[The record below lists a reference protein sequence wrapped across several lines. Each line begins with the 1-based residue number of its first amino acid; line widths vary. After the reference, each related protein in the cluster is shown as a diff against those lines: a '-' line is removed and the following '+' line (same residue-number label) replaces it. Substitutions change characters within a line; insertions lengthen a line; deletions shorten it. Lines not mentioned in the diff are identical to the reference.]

1 MLFRSVGA
9 DVVTKNL
16 LDMLDALEKFQ
27 TVREGDL
34 ILRFSPEEAAV
45 MKEYAV
51 PFAKQAVE
59 SLTKQW
65 GFTPKGPLI
74 IEMFPKHDDFA
85 VRTMG
90 LPGMVGAL
98 GVCFGTVVALDS
110 PKARPPGDFSWQETL
125 LHELTHVMTIQLS
138 NNRVPRWLTEGISV
152 FEERRGSPE
161 WGREMTV
168 SFAQAM
174 NADKV
179 FHVSP
184 FCSVSGQY
192 TFRFDRTGDQLSV
205 RVDLDDHGPLL
216 QTGLSGQLLALTRA
230 SARRAFFGTPLMTL
244 GVVARIH
251 WQALQ
256 LWLRRVPFFSKPTAP
271 AQQVSR

>member
-1 MLFRSVGA
+1 MVNQALIGIGSVWHRRLRPVEHAFRYRSYFLMLPMRSLRTQAPARGDGWRRNA
-9 DVVTKNL
+9 WGL
-16 LDMLDALEKFQ
+16 LSFHDSDHGDGSPDALTWFEGLLRSEGITDADGEIWLQ
-27 TVREGDL
+27 TYPRVMGYAFKPVSFWFAHRQDGTL
-34 ILRFSPEEAAV
+34 AAIV
-45 MKEYAV
+45 AEVNNTFGERHCYL
-51 PFAKQAVE
+51 
-59 SLTKQW
+59 LTGAHLQW
-65 GFTPKGPLI
+65 G
-74 IEMFPKHDDFA
+74 
-85 VRTMG
+85 
-90 LPGMVGAL
+90 
-98 GVCFGTVVALDS
+98 
-110 PKARPPGDFSWQETL
+110 
-125 LHELTHVMTIQLS
+125 
-138 NNRVPRWLTEGISV
+138 
-152 FEERRGSPE
+152 
-161 WGREMTV
+161 
-168 SFAQAM
+168 QAM